1 MTTPDAHTLYTQS
14 LQWFK
19 QGKSQLALS
28 ALQEAV
34 TQHPTE
40 PQYPLQLA
48 AFQREL
54 GHLDQARETL
64 SLALNHC
71 PEHAPLYYELG
82 CLFHVA
88 GQLEHALNYY
98 RQALQFQPDL
108 AEGWHQLGRLLQQL
122 ERPEQASDAYAQAL
136 QLAPEQ
142 ASFANSAGLHAYFQ
156 RDAVTARK
164 AFAQALEHTPTT
176 ASETRARYL
185 FHQALAYLLEP
196 VDFEPALEALAQA
209 CTLKPTYLNDIL
221 QMAEDFLHQHSYAI
235 AEGFLRLALHH
246 ASDLDTRFQIHLKL
260 AHCFHRLGAMQ
271 SALDHYQ
278 EALALRPDRWLIE
291 VQAGLLLPQI
301 YPSVESVLQWRDRYA
316 LALQYFLEKVA
327 QRQFPRSVQSL
338 ALEAPT
344 FLLAYQGLHHKDLL
358 QLTSQL
364 WRQLLHLPEHP
375 PQPLPK
381 AAPQAPR
388 KIAIISAFLFDHSLS
403 GVYQG
408 LVEHWAQRPDI
419 ELHFFALG
427 PLHRDD
433 FTAYLQ
439 TLGAFHFLNPQ
450 QTLPELADKILQVA
464 PDILLY
470 PEVGSE
476 ALSYFLAHLR
486 LAPVQA
492 AFYGHPVTTG
502 ISTVDYFL
510 SPEVLEVPE
519 AQDHYTEELVRLPHV
534 PFTYAHQSEV
544 ETFDREAHGFS
555 AEEHL
560 YLVPSALF
568 KVHPKMDAVFAEI
581 YARDPQAV
589 FCFIAATG
597 NTWREQLQARLSQ
610 SLPAAAVRFIPHLAR
625 PAFFGLLQA
634 ADAVLD
640 TFYFASGNVTY
651 QSFALGVPLLTLPG
665 RLMRSRTT
673 AGIYEWLEI
682 SDCTA
687 HNEAHF
693 VELCVKM
700 ATDPDFKQ
708 GIQAQLNRAAPRL
721 FDIAEDV
728 VKACHRIEALYASH

>member
-19 QGKSQLALS
+19 QGRSELALR

-34 TQHPTE
+34 AQAPTV
-40 PQYPLQLA
+40 PDYPLQLA
-48 AFQREL
+48 AFQREQNQ
-54 GHLDQARETL
+54 LDQARETL
-64 SLALNHC
+64 SQALQHC

-98 RQALQFQPDL
+98 KQALQYQPTL

-122 ERPEQASDAYAQAL
+122 ERPEQASDAYAQAM
-136 QLAPEQ
+136 QLAPEK
-142 ASFANSAGLHAYFQ
+142 AAFANSAGLHAYFL
-156 RDAVTARK
+156 RDAVVARQ
-164 AFAQALEHTPTT
+164 AFAQAVAHTPKQ
-176 ASETRARYL
+176 AAETRARYF
-185 FHQALAYLLEP
+185 FHGALAQLLEP
-196 VDFEPALEALAQA
+196 VNFPQALEDLAQA
-209 CTLKPTYLNDIL
+209 CTLKPGYLRDVL
-221 QMAEDFLHQHSYAI
+221 HMAEDFLHQHSYAI

-246 ASDLDTRFQIHLKL
+246 ASDLDTRYQVHLKL
-260 AHCFHRLGAMQ
+260 AHCYKLLGALQ

-301 YPSVESVLQWRDRYA
+301 YDSVESVLQWRDRYT
-316 LALQYFLEKVA
+316 LALQYFLDKVA
-327 QRQFPRSVQSL
+327 QQQFPRSVQSL
-338 ALEAPT
+338 ALEAPA
-344 FLLAYQGLHHKDLL
+344 FLLAYQGLHHKELL

-364 WRQLLHLPEHP
+364 WRQLLHLPEQP

-381 AAPQAPR
+381 ALPQAPR
-388 KIAIISAFLFDHSLS
+388 KIALMSAFLFGHSLS

-439 TLGAFHFLNPQ
+439 SLGHFHFLDPGQSLPQ
-450 QTLPELADKILQVA
+450 LAEQVLQVA

-476 ALSYFLAHLR
+476 AVAYFLAHLR

-519 AQDHYTEELVRLPHV
+519 AQDHYSEQLVRLPRV
-534 PFTYAHQSEV
+534 PFVYQHSSALVPFS
-544 ETFDREAHGFS
+544 REAHGLK
-555 AEEHL
+555 ATDHL
-560 YLVPSALF
+560 YLIPSALF
-568 KVHPKMDAVFAEI
+568 KVHPKMDAVFADI
-581 YARDPQAV
+581 YAQDPQAV
-589 FCFIAATG
+589 FCFIAASG
-597 NTWREQLQARLSQ
+597 NTWSEQLQRRLRKV
-610 SLPAAAVRFIPHLAR
+610 LPDSALCFLPHLPQ

-634 ADAVLD
+634 ADVVLD
-640 TFYFASGNVTY
+640 TFYFASGNVSY
-651 QSFALGVPLLTLPG
+651 QCFALEVPLVTLPG

-673 AGIYEWLEI
+673 AGLYEWLDI
-682 SDCTA
+682 SHCTA

-700 ATDPDFKQ
+700 ATDSTFKQ
-708 GIQAQLNRAAPRL
+708 GVQAQLKAAAPRL
-721 FDIAEDV
+721 FDIEADLEA
-728 VKACHRIEALYASH
+728 ACRRIEALYASH